1 MGDLADKMKLKLE
14 LLGRSKH
21 TVDSYMR
28 YASGFVRFHMRSP
41 VEMGE
46 PEVRAW
52 LRHLM
57 VEKRA
62 EPDLLRCHIAAVK
75 FLYIQVLGRLEPVS
89 WIPWPKKL
97 RRLPSVLSLGE
108 VSAII
113 EAAPNL
119 RSRAFIEAG
128 YGAGLRISEICTLRI
143 EDVDTKRGILFLRAA
158 KGRKDRIAPLPERL
172 LFTLR
177 AYYRATRPAGP
188 WMFPGKP
195 KHNAIQRQ
203 SVYEE
208 FRAALAGA
216 KLTRAVKFH
225 SLRHAFATHLL
236 EEGVDIATIQS
247 MMGHAWVSSTH
258 VYLHVRTDRIRA
270 VGSPLDRLPEP

>member
-1 MGDLADKMKLKLE
+1 MGDLADKMKLKLQ

-21 TVDSYMR
+21 TVDTYMR

-41 VEMGE
+41 LEMGE

-57 VEKRA
+57 VEKKA
-62 EPDLLRCHIAAVK
+62 EPDLLRCQIAAVK
-75 FLYIQVLGRLEPVS
+75 FLYIQVIGRLEPVS
-89 WIPWPKKL
+89 WIPWPKKI

-108 VSAII
+108 VSSLID
-113 EAAPNL
+113 AAPSL
-119 RSRAFIEAG
+119 RTRAFIEAS
-128 YGAGLRISEICTLRI
+128 YGAGLRITEICNLRI
-143 EDVDTKRGILFLRAA
+143 EDVDSKRGVLFLRST

-172 LFTLR
+172 LLTLR
-177 AYYRATRPAGP
+177 EYYRAVRPAGP

-195 KHNAIQRQ
+195 KHNPIQRQ
-203 SVYEE
+203 SVYEG
-208 FRAALAGA
+208 FRIALAVA

-236 EEGVDIATIQS
+236 EEGVDIVTIQS
-247 MMGHAWVSSTH
+247 MMGHAWVSSTQ
-258 VYLHVRTDRIRA
+258 VYLHVRTDRILA